1 MTYTVALVED
11 DPDLLE
17 VLTYNL
23 QKEGYKVYPFER
35 GEEFIDLLTREI
47 KPHLIVL
54 DVMLPG
60 KLDGFEIARI
70 VKNNEAY
77 KDIPIVFL
85 TAKGLE
91 EDKLKG
97 FELGADDYISKPFSV
112 KEFLA
117 RLKAILRRYYPRKV
131 SEVKVGKLTLDP
143 ERFEVRCGDRK
154 VELTKAEF
162 KILQTLMENAETTV
176 RRSTLMDA
184 LAPFGKETHSRTV
197 DVHITKIRK
206 KLGPC
211 GNYIKTV
218 RGVGYRIEP
227 GEG

>member
-112 KEFLA
+112 REFLA
-117 RLKAILRRYYPRKV
+117 RLKAILRRYYPQNV
-131 SEVKVGKLTLDP
+131 SLLRVGKLELDP
-143 ERFEVRCGDRK
+143 ERFEVRCGGDK
-154 VELTKAEF
+154 VNLTKAEF
-162 KILQTLMENAETTV
+162 KILQTLMENAENTV

-184 LAPFGKETHSRTV
+184 LAPFGKETQSRTV

-227 GEG
+227 AEG